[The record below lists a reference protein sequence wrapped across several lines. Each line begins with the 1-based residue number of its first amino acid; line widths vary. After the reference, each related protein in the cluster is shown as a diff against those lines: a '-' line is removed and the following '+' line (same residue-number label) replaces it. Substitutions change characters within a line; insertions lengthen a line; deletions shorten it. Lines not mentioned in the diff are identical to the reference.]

1 MTETSEP
8 APQDRAA
15 NPPPAAGYAPPTQAP
30 APAYGFGQPPATAV
44 ATGLYFDQASGL
56 NLAFGIL
63 LLSMMRS
70 PFRVAPSPGGNAE
83 PPVSAWLAV
92 PLTLII
98 AVPVAD
104 LFLPPDIHLGHLL
117 AIAPAFTAAVAGTRM
132 TAAVSVLAALALI
145 AAGAERD
152 SLTTENVLVEL
163 GSLIAVSVVSVLF
176 SVLRDRR
183 KRELARVRRVSDATQ
198 RVLLRPL
205 PARAGPL
212 SIASAYRAFDA
223 DSTIG
228 GDLYAVTRAA
238 GSTRLVIGDVRGK
251 GLATIGSTA
260 VMLGTFRAL
269 AHRQLPMPEL
279 VAQLEGAVRW
289 DSTENTGPETDVGE
303 GFVTAVIVDIPD
315 DEPVVHLISRGHPP
329 PLLLRHN
336 SSVTA
341 LTVREPAPP
350 VGLGSVSAAPY
361 IPATFP
367 FAQGDRLLLYTD
379 GVSETRDRDGAF
391 YPLAERVTA
400 WADQAPADLVRS
412 ITDDLAAYAA
422 TPFNDDMA
430 LVVIERDKA
439 TAAGR

>member
-1 MTETSEP
+1 MP
-8 APQDRAA
+8 W
-15 NPPPAAGYAPPTQAP
+15 
-30 APAYGFGQPPATAV
+30 TAKLG
-44 ATGLYFDQASGL
+44 ASAQASGL
-56 NLAFGIL
+56 NPAFGIL

-117 AIAPAFTAAVAGTRM
+117 AVAPAFTAAVAGTRL
-132 TAAVSVLAALALI
+132 TAAVGVLAALGLI
-145 AAGAERD
+145 AAGAERA
-152 SLTTENVLVEL
+152 SLTTESVLVQL
-163 GSLIAVSVVSVLF
+163 GSLIALSALLVVF
-176 SVLRDRR
+176 SVFRARR
-183 KRELARVRRVSDATQ
+183 NRELARVRRVSAATQ
-198 RVLLRPL
+198 RVVLRPL

-228 GDLYAVTRAA
+228 GDLYAVTRAS

-260 VMLGTFRAL
+260 IMLGTFRAL
-269 AHRQLPMPEL
+269 AHRQLPLPEL

-289 DSTENTGPETDVGE
+289 DSTENAGPEPDAGE
-303 GFVTAVIVDIPD
+303 SFVTAVIVDIPD

-329 PLLLRHN
+329 PLLLRRG
-336 SSVTA
+336 SATA
-341 LTVREPAPP
+341 LTVPEPAPP
-350 VGLGSVSAAPY
+350 VGLGSLSAAAY
-361 IPATFP
+361 VPATFP

-430 LVVIERDKA
+430 LVVIQRDKA
-439 TAAGR
+439 PAAR

>member
-1 MTETSEP
+1 M
-8 APQDRAA
+8 R
-15 NPPPAAGYAPPTQAP
+15 
-30 APAYGFGQPPATAV
+30 
-44 ATGLYFDQASGL
+44 
-56 NLAFGIL
+56 
-63 LLSMMRS
+63 LSLH
-70 PFRVAPSPGGNAE
+70 VAPSGGWQAE
-83 PPVSAWLAV
+83 PWVSAWLAAALAV
-92 PLTLII
+92 IVG
-98 AVPVAD
+98 VPVAD
-104 LFLPPDIHLGHLL
+104 LFLPPDIHLAHLL
-117 AIAPAFTAAVAGTRM
+117 AVAPAFTAAVAGTRL

-152 SLTTENVLVEL
+152 SLTTESVLVEF
-163 GSLIAVSVVSVLF
+163 GSLIAVSALLVTF
-176 SVLRDRR
+176 SVFRDRR
-183 KRELARVRRVSDATQ
+183 NRELARVRRVSDATQ

-260 VMLGTFRAL
+260 IMLGTFRAL
-269 AHRQLPMPEL
+269 AHRQLPLPEL

-289 DSTENTGPETDVGE
+289 DFTENAGPETDDGE
-303 GFVTAVIVDIPD
+303 SFVTAVIVDIPD

-329 PLLLRHN
+329 PLLLRRN
-336 SSVTA
+336 GSVTA
-341 LTVREPAPP
+341 LTVQEPAPP

-361 IPATFP
+361 VPTTFP

-400 WADQAPADLVRS
+400 WADQAPAGLVGG

-430 LVVIERDKA
+430 LVAIQRDKRP
-439 TAAGR
+439 AAGR